1 MRSQPKREIERIVSH
16 KGTMDFQ
23 KIEREKR
30 LQRREE
36 RRERAI
42 ALQRGMNTR
51 VVDQE
56 RNPPE
61 SGHDRQEEGVEEEA
75 SPMEEYLWLEQR
87 EALQIEVPQEV
98 RPLSPTNP
106 STRIQTIVEEDL
118 KLRAGDFGIWS
129 RLDNEK
135 NDDNHLLIRRPEEGN
150 WVTLQELPSNQSIQL
165 LYLTH
170 EGATPYQIQLWRV

>member
-1 MRSQPKREIERIVSH
+1 MKSQHKREIERIVSH

-42 ALQRGMNTR
+42 ALQRGMSTR
-51 VVDQE
+51 VTDQE

-61 SGHDRQEEGVEEEA
+61 SGHDRHEEGVEEEA
-75 SPMEEYLWLEQR
+75 SPMEEDLWIEQR

-98 RPLSPTNP
+98 RPLSPMNP
-106 STRIQTIVEEDL
+106 STRIQAIVKEDL
-118 KLRAGDFGIWS
+118 RTKS
-129 RLDNEK
+129 
-135 NDDNHLLIRRPEEGN
+135 
-150 WVTLQELPSNQSIQL
+150 
-165 LYLTH
+165 Y
-170 EGATPYQIQLWRV
+170 